1 MHIDTRDLVSITEF
15 SRRPSAYVTNL
26 KGRERK
32 VILRNNAPIAVL
44 MTPDELETLDA
55 AHQDAVDLVLAL
67 ARKLADEGSGKQL
80 TRCSLNSV
88 STGMISTKSATRTRV
103 SPGTRDRSGAST

>member
-32 VILRNNAPIAVL
+32 VILRNNVPIAVL

-55 AHQDAVDLVLAL
+55 AHQDAVDLALAL
-67 ARKLADEGSGKQL
+67 ARKLADEGKREAAHQVLAEFGIHWDDL
-80 TRCSLNSV
+80 HEV
-88 STGMISTKSATRTRV
+88 G
-103 SPGTRDRSGAST
+103 DED